1 MGREESMRDRRDL
14 WIAALAA
21 ALLFSLGLHLGRNA
35 SWLPSA
41 QAQDGAPT
49 GFPSGTNSG
58 TPGVPAGS
66 GGSNVTPPRPDIR
79 PGFES
84 RTGSFTG
91 SDSNSNNRFVA
102 VTTPI
107 GSGESVTFVLDAE
120 TEQMAVY
127 RFLRGSG
134 LMLVAARKI
143 DYDLKLSGF
152 NDRSEYSR
160 EELKALFEKE
170 LARNKAQALK
180 GGKEGQ

>member
-1 MGREESMRDRRDL
+1 MRDRRDYA
-14 WIAALAA
+14 IAALAA
-21 ALLFSLGLHLGRNA
+21 ALLFSLGLYLGRGG
-35 SWLPSA
+35 SILPGA
-41 QAQDGAPT
+41 EAQDTLNPNAP
-49 GFPSGTNSG
+49 PANSSG
-58 TPGVPAGS
+58 TPGVPAG
-66 GGSNVTPPRPDIR
+66 GVNVSPPPPPTVR

-84 RTGSFTG
+84 RTSSYPG

-120 TEQMAVY
+120 TEQLAVY
-127 RFLRGSG
+127 RFQRDKG

-152 NDRSEYSR
+152 NDRSEYTR

-170 LARNKAQALK
+170 LARSKALATK
-180 GGKEGQ
+180 NGKEGG